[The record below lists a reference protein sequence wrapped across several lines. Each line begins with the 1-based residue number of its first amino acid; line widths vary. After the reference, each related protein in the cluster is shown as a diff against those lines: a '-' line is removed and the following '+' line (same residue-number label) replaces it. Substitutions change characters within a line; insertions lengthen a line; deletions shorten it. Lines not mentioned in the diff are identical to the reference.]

1 MKCYH
6 FNKKRTIFLKTY
18 EFLLSTLIDQMLNF
32 VEDY

>member
-1 MKCYH
+1 MKYYH
-6 FNKKRTIFLKTY
+6 FNKKSSVLLKTY